1 MVTADG
7 RRVRHGRLYRAASP
21 VGSPEQVE
29 DGLAAAGVSRV
40 VDLRTAQEI
49 ARRPSPVAGSERY
62 AWHSMIDAR
71 KDHLREADREVHL
84 VDTYRGSVDR
94 NASAIVEAIT
104 AIAEAPP
111 GAVLVHCVAGK
122 DRTGIVIALVLRLL
136 GVPEGVVVDDYAR
149 SEAGLTATFAAELE
163 AIPDEAERTRWQSR
177 QHSRPD
183 TMRDLLRHLDDR
195 HGGVAA
201 YLEAAGLER
210 RTLDQLSG
218 RLLEVSPE
226 PAAVPAAPTLEVA
239 GPDRRAVVERLWQL
253 YRHDLGEFR
262 DAPPASDGSYPV
274 HELPRYFTGDP
285 DRRAYLLRSG
295 AALGGFALVSG
306 VRRGAATALRV
317 LRRTGAAPEGTRPR
331 CRHRAARAAPRS
343 LGDRLPGGEPR
354 RGPVLA
360 AGGERRRG
368 CVVARAAAAGARQAV
383 AAAGHRPAARDRLI
397 RRRFTA

>member
-7 RRVRHGRLYRAASP
+7 RRVRHGRLYRTASP
-21 VGSPEQVE
+21 VGSPEEVE

-163 AIPDEAERTRWQSR
+163 AIPDEAERARWQSR

-201 YLEAAGLER
+201 YLEAAGLEQ

-218 RLLEVSPE
+218 RLLEESPD
-226 PAAVPAAPTLEVA
+226 PAGVPAVPTLEVA

-274 HELPRYFTGDP
+274 HELPTYFAGDP

-306 VRRGAATALRV
+306 VTDGPRLLYAFFVVRALRRKGLGHAAALELLDRHPGAWEIGFQEENPGAARFW
-317 LRRTGAAPEGTRPR
+317 RQ
-331 CRHRAARAAPRS
+331 
-343 LGDRLPGGEPR
+343 
-354 RGPVLA
+354 
-360 AGGERRRG
+360 
-368 CVVARAAAAGARQAV
+368 VARDAAAASWHEER
-383 AAAGHRPAARDRLI
+383 RPVPDKPWLPPDTI
-397 RRRFTA
+397 LLLETG